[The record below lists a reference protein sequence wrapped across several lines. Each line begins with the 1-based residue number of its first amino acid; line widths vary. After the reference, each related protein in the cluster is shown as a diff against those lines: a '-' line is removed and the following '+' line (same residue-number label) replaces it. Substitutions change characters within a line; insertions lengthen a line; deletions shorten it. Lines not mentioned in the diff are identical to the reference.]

1 MFREWVIFDGLMYK
15 ECNFSLYTCIQE
27 NRWSSQCIS
36 TWKHER
42 IFKKE
47 DKKKQWKETK
57 HSHVWSL
64 RPSRQIVFKSSL
76 FVCLSVCLFS
86 EECGQMGLTSN
97 VQHQVSLDRLS
108 VSRDREKYHRF
119 FDSIGNRMTTAS
131 NQWASHGQ
139 AAIEQQKQIEE
150 FKRNKKKE
158 EKRWRM
164 W

>member
-27 NRWSSQCIS
+27 NRWSSQCIW

-57 HSHVWSL
+57 HSHCLVAASISSN
-64 RPSRQIVFKSSL
+64 RFQIE
-76 FVCLSVCLFS
+76 SVCLFS

-131 NQWASHGQ
+131 NQWASHGTGSDWTTKTNWG
-139 AAIEQQKQIEE
+139 I
-150 FKRNKKKE
+150 KRNKKKE